1 MVVRYTTEMSKRL
14 QVVVAEED
22 LGRYERSAQA
32 AGLTLSAWARQAMN
46 EAERHYSSGNV
57 EAKLAAIRK
66 AAEYDDGLPAV
77 DIEEMLA
84 EIERG
89 RWLGWEGP

>member
-1 MVVRYTTEMSKRL
+1 MSKRL
-14 QVVVAEED
+14 QVVVAEAD
-22 LGRYERSAQA
+22 LDRYERSAQA

-46 EAERHYSSGNV
+46 DSERRYSNGDV
-57 EAKLAAIRK
+57 EAKLAAVRR
-66 AAEYDDGLPAV
+66 AAAYNGAPAV
-77 DIEEMLA
+77 DIDQMLA